1 MISLSAGPLK
11 DGSWLT
17 TRTAQRKG
25 PPPQRD
31 YLVPEGAGFVRDLA
45 RGSLRLETVPCGTN
59 SEHAEAGGATAGH
72 GAPWREGKM
81 HAGGKRYP
89 LPEGE
94 LEAVASDVS
103 RLVAQGNRLYLDS
116 AVSHIRRNPGE
127 VRTKT
132 LVLTSLPSLP
142 GETTPVHSGPCR
154 VRPRMREGKVDW
166 QVAFPSQCTEVRY
179 CR

>member
-17 TRTAQRKG
+17 TRTVRRKG

-31 YLVPEGAGFVRDLA
+31 YLVPEGAGSVRALA
-45 RGSLRLETVPCGTN
+45 RGSPRRETVPCGTN

-72 GAPWREGKM
+72 GAPWSEGKM
-81 HAGGKRYP
+81 HAGGKRYS

-94 LEAVASDVS
+94 LDAVASDVS
-103 RLVAQGNRLYLDS
+103 RPGGKGNCLYLDS
-116 AVSHIRRNPGE
+116 AVSYIWRNPGE
-127 VRTKT
+127 ARTKT

-142 GETTPVHSGPCR
+142 GETTPVQSGPCR
-154 VRPRMREGKVDW
+154 VRPRRREGKVDLRI
-166 QVAFPSQCTEVRY
+166 AFPSQCTEVRY